1 MKPVS
6 GGQISVVLIIRPP
19 KPSMR
24 NLRGNKTNSN
34 VPPPPNALCSLRR
47 PFTVQ
52 VELCKYLS
60 YSDKPCQMPPGL
72 ARTVWE
78 VIVMSGIVMIN
89 LTWKCH
95 QSSLSHEHPSVT
107 WISIKLGNVLSLLHW
122 CMLQARITNGLWIVH
137 KQYCNCFRSY
147 LHCWSAIKAVIMP
160 L

>member
-1 MKPVS
+1 M
-6 GGQISVVLIIRPP
+6 SVVLIIRPP

-60 YSDKPCQMPPGL
+60 YSGKQCQMPPGL

-78 VIVMSGIVMIN
+78 VIVMSGIR
-89 LTWKCH
+89 KCH
-95 QSSLSHEHPSVT
+95 QSSLSREHPSN
-107 WISIKLGNVLSLLHW
+107 LGMCYHSYTDV
-122 CMLQARITNGLWIVH
+122 CY
-137 KQYCNCFRSY
+137 KQE
-147 LHCWSAIKAVIMP
+147 
-160 L
+160 